1 MSSIAVNAITDAN
14 GGNTTSINGTT
25 PNAYNTVGK
34 NLIINGAMRIDQR
47 NSGSAVTIN
56 TTSNTYTLDRWMA
69 SGVVSDGVF
78 TVVQSTEAPAG
89 FNQST
94 KITVTTADASI
105 GSTESYVFGQ
115 FIEGN
120 NVAHLNWGTSNAKTV
135 TLSFW
140 IRSSVTGTFSGVI
153 HNSDV
158 NKCYPFTYTIS
169 TADTWEKQTVTVD
182 GDTSGT
188 WLSDTGR
195 GIVVRFSLGV
205 GSSLLNTAGAWASS
219 TALGATGE
227 TQLISTLNATLY
239 ITGVQLEVGESAT
252 EFEHRLL
259 TLEQQLCYRYFYA
272 SEGYYGNSSYQHSA
286 YNTYIGLSVAA
297 SRWLWADFHFP
308 VPMRATPTVTP
319 RDAAGNPGKQSIWNS
334 GGGSLAHNYD
344 PYSMYGN
351 NEVVHMSD
359 YVNAKYGICGHLRLD
374 AEL

>member
-1 MSSIAVNAITDAN
+1 MAIDTIKATAILDGAIDTADLADSAITTAKLNDSAV
-14 GGNTTSINGTT
+14 TAAKTDF
-25 PNAYNTVGK
+25 AVGK
-34 NLIINGAMRIDQR
+34 NLIINGAMQVDQR
-47 NSGSAVTIN
+47 NSGGSTTIN
-56 TTSNTYTLDRWMA
+56 STANIYTLDRWMA
-69 SGVVSDGVF
+69 SGVLSDGVF

-89 FNQST
+89 FNKST
-94 KITVTTADASI
+94 KMTVTTADSSI
-105 GSTESYVFGQ
+105 GSTESYLFGQ

-120 NVAHLNWGTSNAKTV
+120 NVAHFNWGTSNAKTV

-252 EFEHRLL
+252 DFEHRPYTVELS
-259 TLEQQLCYRYFYA
+259 LCQRYYFVLN
-272 SEGYYGNSSYQHSA
+272 GNSYPNNYGSA
-286 YNTYIGLSVAA
+286 YLGMVK
-297 SRWLWADFHFP
+297 HP
-308 VPMRATPTVTP
+308 VTMRATPTYS
-319 RDAAGNPGKQSIWNS
+319 AGTNPG
-334 GGGSLAHNYD
+334 GHSLNPTGLDLGYIYNA
-344 PYSMYGN
+344 S
-351 NEVVHMSD
+351 S
-359 YVNAKYGICGHLRLD
+359 YVQATALAGD